1 MSDIKMPKN
10 QKRRK
15 APKQKF
21 ASIPKQVP
29 TNTTIIRTTY
39 TSSALSSDTAG
50 TISSSISA
58 SIQSA
63 SEYSV
68 LSSLYREVRLKA
80 QTLQFFWASPYNTGS
95 QAYLVMMG
103 TDLRYNGTTFT
114 SPTQYLDIY
123 NIADRKLFART
134 NPQLVTFRRQ
144 VPRDLEFSN
153 IEADCPT
160 LPVPF
165 SGSPGVIQVYA
176 TNAPVSTAATTT
188 IVVTATYELRGRI

>member
-1 MSDIKMPKN
+1 MD
-10 QKRRK
+10 RK
-15 APKQKF
+15 ETKQKKRQPRQKF
-21 ASIPKQVP
+21 SNIPKHVP
-29 TNTTIIRTTY
+29 TDSAIIRTSY
-39 TSSALSSDTAG
+39 TSTALSSDTAG
-50 TISSSISA
+50 TLSSSISA

-95 QAYLVMMG
+95 QTYLVMMA
-103 TDLRYNGTTFT
+103 TDMRYNGTTFT
-114 SPTQYLDIY
+114 SPTQYLDVY
-123 NIADRKLFART
+123 NISDRKLHSRS
-134 NPQLVTFRRQ
+134 NPRLVTFRRQ

-165 SGSPGVIQVYA
+165 SGSPGVIQIFGSGL
-176 TNAPVSTAATTT
+176 PVSTAATTT
-188 IVVTATYELRGRI
+188 IFITATYEVRGRI